1 MCDFG
6 SSKKCKTDDKSTSYI
21 TTRYYRAPEL
31 VFGSTY
37 YGTEI
42 DIWSAGCVIAELMCG
57 APFFRGETSQD
68 MMLKIIEKMGT
79 PTKDDV
85 AAMNPDF

>member
-1 MCDFG
+1 
-6 SSKKCKTDDKSTSYI
+6 
-21 TTRYYRAPEL
+21 
-31 VFGSTY
+31 
-37 YGTEI
+37 
-42 DIWSAGCVIAELMCG
+42 MCG

>member
-1 MCDFG
+1 
-6 SSKKCKTDDKSTSYI
+6 
-21 TTRYYRAPEL
+21 
-31 VFGSTY
+31 
-37 YGTEI
+37 
-42 DIWSAGCVIAELMCG
+42 MCG
-57 APFFRGETSQD
+57 TPFFRGETSQD